1 MNGWRRSS
9 RAPLSLAL
17 ALSACTSWRVETDP
31 LPAPL
36 DGRTM
41 SVVRVLTRNGETI
54 VVYEARLSGDSIIGL
69 QRQTGVT
76 TSRRIA
82 IAVDNVARLERRSLD
97 LWRTIY
103 TPVAVLAMTLVLAVL
118 VAAFTCQPA

>member
-69 QRQTGVT
+69 ERQTGT
-76 TSRRIA
+76 TPRRIA

-103 TPVAVLAMTLVLAVL
+103 TPVAVFAMTVVLAAL
-118 VAAFTCQPA
+118 VAAVTCQPA